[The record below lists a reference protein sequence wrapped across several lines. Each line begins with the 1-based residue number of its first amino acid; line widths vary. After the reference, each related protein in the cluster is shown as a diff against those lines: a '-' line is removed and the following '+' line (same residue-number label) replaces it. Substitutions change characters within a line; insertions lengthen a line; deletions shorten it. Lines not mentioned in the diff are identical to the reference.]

1 MGPMLARFVM
11 SLKPSALCQL
21 EPPMTIR
28 NLEYALR
35 PRSVAVIGA
44 SDDGGS
50 VGEKLTENILG
61 GGFAGPV
68 YLVNPKRRRIAG
80 QDVLS
85 QHRRACPRRR
95 TLRSSPRRPTPSQA

>member
-1 MGPMLARFVM
+1 
-11 SLKPSALCQL
+11 
-21 EPPMTIR
+21 MTIR

-35 PRSVAVIGA
+35 PSSIAVIGA

-68 YLVNPKRRRIAG
+68 YLVNPKRRRIAR
-80 QDVLS
+80 QDGFQSIDELPEAPDLAVIATPPDTVPGLIAALGA
-85 QHRRACPRRR
+85 RAAVAARGGLPG
-95 TLRSSPRRPTPSQA
+95 LA